1 MLTLVLTALTALQV
15 AAPAPS
21 RLASTPVAAVA
32 SMPLPPVDAPADEY
46 LARARKAFD
55 AGDLGVARREFV
67 IAAALERDAGRLPVA
82 ASFGL
87 SRVLFAQS
95 NNKEAAQ
102 VLSELARDAAAKGD
116 DNTEARALA
125 DAIWLNRES
134 NQRADVRN
142 EAARLLTL
150 MRGTSLSA
158 ETRRLIR
165 ETTTTS

>member
-1 MLTLVLTALTALQV
+1 MLAFVLTTLTALQV
-15 AAPAPS
+15 ATPAPA
-21 RLASTPVAAVA
+21 RLAPTPVAVVA
-32 SMPLPPVDAPADEY
+32 AATAPTTDVPADEY

-55 AGDLGVARREFV
+55 QGDFTVARREFV
-67 IAAALERDAGRLPVA
+67 IAAALERDAGRLPVV

-116 DNTEARALA
+116 DNVEARALA

-134 NQRADVRN
+134 SQRVDVRI
-142 EAARLLTL
+142 EATRLLTL
-150 MRGTSLSA
+150 MRGHTLTT
-158 ETRRLIR
+158 ETRRLIA
-165 ETTTTS
+165 ETTSS